1 MPYQLRGLADTENL
15 AYAGLRRISVFVI
28 LTGLVVTLWIP
39 TNTYAMDK
47 SGNMRWQLVF
57 LSPYGGCT
65 NYQYQ
70 MANAYDE
77 MTSKYFELYKFAN
90 SNYQPQCMSDKKYTD
105 YKVPG
110 DVDLLILVYD
120 NEIGKKELHG
130 SNIGGLYNH
139 VGTDKT
145 RNHTIIICD
154 CSNFG
159 YSEPMWSLSHEL
171 SHFVTYYLGFDQ
183 SIVEDKIHSLDYKYD
198 QCTEGKWNADCFNG
212 TTHVYGNLYFTKA
225 VVMTPYQPA
234 IGMKLI
240 KTDNPPSDATGNAAS
255 NAVENATNDT
265 TSNVADDTQN
275 NVANDIVGDGPSDVI
290 IDEPSDATGDVASD
304 TTGNAASDTTNI
316 TGDSQVVMNL
326 QKEFTKLWLAG
337 TINDTEYTKVL
348 GFMVD
353 KSGGVLTT
361 NNQPNN
367 FVLFDG
373 PDGKKENSTFYDSGL
388 EQKLQNNLLLKR
400 IPFKLDNDNDT
411 NSSDKIPIPEWF
423 KSRAYL
429 WTQDQ
434 LSSDN
439 DFVTSIKSLFNLNH

>member
-1 MPYQLRGLADTENL
+1 MKEILNTNHIIL
-15 AYAGLRRISVFVI
+15 YAGLAGTEYFAVEGLKKISVFVI
-28 LTGLVVTLWIP
+28 LTALVVTLGIP
-39 TNTYAMDK
+39 TNAYAMDK
-47 SGNMRWQLVF
+47 SGNMRWQLIF

-70 MANAYDE
+70 MTNAYDE

-90 SNYQPQCMSDKKYTD
+90 SNYQPQCISDKKYTN
-105 YKVPG
+105 YKVPD

-154 CSNFG
+154 CSNFE
-159 YSEPMWSLSHEL
+159 YSDPAWSLSHEL

-183 SIVEDKIHSLDYKYD
+183 SVVEDKIHSLDYKYD
-198 QCTEGKWNADCFNG
+198 QCTEGNWNTDCFNG
-212 TTHVYGNLYFTKA
+212 TTHIYGNHYFTKA
-225 VVMTPYQPA
+225 AVMTPYQPA

-240 KTDNPPSDATGNAAS
+240 RAENVPSSTIVNRTSDAT
-255 NAVENATNDT
+255 EM
-265 TSNVADDTQN
+265 
-275 NVANDIVGDGPSDVI
+275 GPSSTAMNGTTNLADI
-290 IDEPSDATGDVASD
+290 GPGSAITDEPSNATGVGTSDATNIVA
-304 TTGNAASDTTNI
+304 
-316 TGDSQVVMNL
+316 DSQVVMNL

-337 TINDTEYTKVL
+337 SINDTEYTKVL

-361 NNQPNN
+361 EKQPTN

-373 PDGKKENSTFYDSGL
+373 PDGIKENSTYYDSGL
-388 EQKLQNNLLLKR
+388 EQKLQNSLLLKR
-400 IPFKLDNDNDT
+400 VPFKPDNTT
-411 NSSDKIPIPEWF
+411 NSSDKIQIPQWF
-423 KSRAYL
+423 KSRAYM
-429 WTQDQ
+429 WAQDQ
-434 LSSDN
+434 VWSDK
-439 DFVTSIKSLFNLNH
+439 DFVTSVKSLLNPNH